1 MAIHNGSSSSSHRTL
16 FAHEPLPPTHTPSS
30 FLHIQGA
37 FTPKQQRDDND
48 DNPSSS
54 SRKEL
59 VCICSSPSYIRQ
71 MTIHQLQQL
80 LPKIGMTSSNLSTV
94 QVEDDDGGG
103 GISKVRVYTDHPL
116 TARRLACR
124 LKRRQFTPLDLLCGN
139 NNNDDCGCCK
149 ECGARYGK
157 RPLQITH
164 VVTTTACTAD
174 SEEVRWARAA
184 PPKFQRII
192 NADDV
197 EVRRANTRFVY
208 VENVGGWD
216 VHFDDCDNKMNIN
229 DSTADVELKT
239 RVLEQMKHCISSI
252 LNGDA
257 APLMNVMNAKHDM
270 ANTTHTAPMNNNHLV
285 TSCADV
291 QDDMHQSFQEGIR
304 RSLLSKHDSSSRGI
318 ELFMKSDSSTTKK
331 KMKGDHHP
339 AVGAAIQIE
348 IHLPKTF
355 LSLFDDTFE
364 TLHNTQ
370 QQQHDDDDTIH
381 YSTTKI
387 QATVTMKK
395 LFLDYADILLPKRIR
410 STNNSH
416 NNNNSL
422 DGKGGLPSRSE
433 CTSTTSQIH
442 IPGLHLLPNYITRSE
457 EQVLLSVLTGPNA
470 PWAPRQYTP
479 SGGVIKRRVQHYG
492 YVFDYESGD
501 VLRREDSNNNTI
513 CEEKCDEYE
522 RSRFRSSSSC
532 CPPLP
537 T

>member
-1 MAIHNGSSSSSHRTL
+1 
-16 FAHEPLPPTHTPSS
+16 
-30 FLHIQGA
+30 
-37 FTPKQQRDDND
+37 
-48 DNPSSS
+48 
-54 SRKEL
+54 
-59 VCICSSPSYIRQ
+59 
-71 MTIHQLQQL
+71 
-80 LPKIGMTSSNLSTV
+80 MTSSNLSTV
-94 QVEDDDGGG
+94 QVEDDGGGG

-124 LKRRQFTPLDLLCGN
+124 LKRRHFTPLDLLCGN
-139 NNNDDCGCCK
+139 NDDDDRGCCK
-149 ECGARYGK
+149 DCGARYGK

-164 VVTTTACTAD
+164 VVTTTAATAD

-216 VHFDDCDNKMNIN
+216 VHFDDCDNIMNIN
-229 DSTADVELKT
+229 DTTAAAVELKT
-239 RVLEQMKHCISSI
+239 RLLEQMKHCISSI
-252 LNGDA
+252 LNGDT
-257 APLMNVMNAKHDM
+257 APLMNAMNQKH
-270 ANTTHTAPMNNNHLV
+270 NTYTAPMNNNESV
-285 TSCADV
+285 TCADV
-291 QDDMHQSFQEGIR
+291 QDDIYQSFQEGIR
-304 RSLLSKHDSSSRGI
+304 RSLSKHDSSSRGI

-331 KMKGDHHP
+331 KLKEDHHP

-348 IHLPKTF
+348 LHLPETF
-355 LSLFDDTFE
+355 SSLFDDSFD

-370 QQQHDDDDTIH
+370 QQQHDDDTIH
-381 YSTTKI
+381 YSTTI
-387 QATVTMKK
+387 IRATVTMKK

-410 STNNSH
+410 STNNSN

-422 DGKGGLPSRSE
+422 DGKGLPSRSE

-479 SGGVIKRRVQHYG
+479 SGGVIKRR
-492 YVFDYESGD
+492 
-501 VLRREDSNNNTI
+501 
-513 CEEKCDEYE
+513 
-522 RSRFRSSSSC
+522 
-532 CPPLP
+532 
-537 T
+537 